1 LFPSLRDRGKGL
13 PRSSGIRRANIAARK
28 QTRICPMPLLHV
40 DNITRSFGSTRALSG
55 AHFSIERG
63 EIVALMG
70 ANGAGKSTLVKIV
83 SGVLAADGGTISLNG
98 RTFSPKT
105 PSEAAKAGVVTVHQS
120 TDLVGAAGLTVAD
133 ALLLHRFAEGST
145 PFFLSRA
152 SVRREARAMLDA
164 AGFSLP
170 LDRDFGDLTAAD
182 RQLVAI
188 ARALADKAEVL
199 ILDEPTASLS
209 TDESRRLFD
218 ILLTLR
224 AQGLAILYISHRT
237 ADLESIADRALVM
250 RGGRIVGSFNRP
262 IDFSSAIETMIGRRL
277 EAARPDARPA
287 TGSAI
292 FEMHGIRLLPSS
304 KPFDLTL
311 HEGEVVAITGVLGAG
326 KSRLL
331 SSIFGIRDVAD
342 GAMQLDGKPYRPKSP
357 VEAIAAGV
365 AMAAEDRH
373 RSSLMPAAWPGNS
386 LAATISLPHLAK
398 WYPSGLLFGGRE
410 RREAEQ
416 AISRLGIKAAGPLA
430 SIWSLSGGNQQK
442 TVIARWEAEPSR
454 LLLLDEPFQGVDVG
468 ARHDIIQAIRA
479 RTDRATLIATSDPEE
494 AYEVADRILTIEHHT
509 LLRDLI
515 DDASSSSRQELSA

>member
-1 LFPSLRDRGKGL
+1 
-13 PRSSGIRRANIAARK
+13 
-28 QTRICPMPLLHV
+28 MPLLHV
-40 DNITRSFGSTRALSG
+40 ENITRSFGSTRALEG

-70 ANGAGKSTLVKIV
+70 ANGAGKSTLVKIL
-83 SGVLAADGGTISLNG
+83 SGVLAADGGTISLND
-98 RTFSPKT
+98 RLFSPRS
-105 PSEAAKAGVVTVHQS
+105 PSEAARAGVVTVHQS

-133 ALLLHRFAEGST
+133 ALLLHRFAERGT
-145 PFFLSRA
+145 PFFVSRA
-152 SVRREARAMLDA
+152 SVRRQARIMLDA

-188 ARALADKAEVL
+188 ARALANKADLL

-209 TDESRRLFD
+209 ADESRRLFD
-218 ILLTLR
+218 ILLGLR

-237 ADLESIADRALVM
+237 ADLEAIADRALVM
-250 RGGRIVGSFNRP
+250 RGGRVVGSFNRP

-287 TGSAI
+287 TGLAVL
-292 FEMHGIRLLPSS
+292 EMHDIRLLSTS
-304 KPFDLTL
+304 APFDLTL
-311 HEGEVVAITGVLGAG
+311 HEGEVVAITGVLGSG
-326 KSRLL
+326 KSHLL
-331 SSIFGIRDVAD
+331 SAIFGARGFAS
-342 GAMQLDGKPYRPKSP
+342 GEMRLDGRSYRPRSP
-357 VEAIAAGV
+357 GDAIAAGI

-386 LAATISLPHLAK
+386 LAATISLPHLSK
-398 WYPSGLLFGGRE
+398 WYPHGLLLGGRE
-410 RREAEQ
+410 RHEAER

-430 SIWSLSGGNQQK
+430 SVWTLSGGNQQK
-442 TVIARWEAEPSR
+442 TVIARWEAEFSR

-494 AYEVADRILTIEHHT
+494 AYEVADRILTIDRHS
-509 LLRDLI
+509 LLSDVI
-515 DDASSSSRQELSA
+515 GAASSSAIQGLSA